1 MRKEEKSLKEGLE
14 KLSENQDNMSRKSDF
29 AFWNRIGCLLS
40 LADLKLAGFI
50 GLL

>member
-14 KLSENQDNMSRKSDF
+14 KLSENPNNMSCKSAF
-29 AFWNRIGCLLS
+29 AFWNRIGCLLFW
-40 LADLKLAGFI
+40 ADLKLTGFI